1 MSILN
6 PKLKALQADL
16 AAAKAAADAAVV
28 GIDDNGSCNFDSVLV
43 RVGPNSPF
51 PKKTKLLEEV
61 MTAAGGNWQVVQYR
75 GRGWD
80 FNSPVGQ
87 GAKRT
92 KWAEVF
98 ERYLKFSGRG
108 YDVTILHVLD

>member
-43 RVGPNSPF
+43 LS
-51 PKKTKLLEEV
+51 L
-61 MTAAGGNWQVVQYR
+61 
-75 GRGWD
+75 
-80 FNSPVGQ
+80 
-87 GAKRT
+87 
-92 KWAEVF
+92 
-98 ERYLKFSGRG
+98 
-108 YDVTILHVLD
+108 IHI